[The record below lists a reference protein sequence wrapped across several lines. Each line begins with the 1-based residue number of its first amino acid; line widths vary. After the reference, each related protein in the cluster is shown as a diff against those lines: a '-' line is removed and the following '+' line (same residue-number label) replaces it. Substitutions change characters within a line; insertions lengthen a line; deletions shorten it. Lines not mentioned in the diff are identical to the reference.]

1 MTELLKLQGI
11 GKCFGGIQALKD
23 VSLSIPEHCIYG
35 LIGPNGAGKTT
46 LFNVITG
53 LYEADAGV
61 REFRGKPLPLS
72 MKPHEILRRG
82 IARTFQNI
90 RLFNDMTALENVM
103 VARHSKTK
111 AGVIGAILRTP
122 GVRAEERAIREKAES
137 LLAYVGLEGKG
148 NRIAKTLSYGDQ
160 RRLEIARAL
169 AAEPAL
175 LTLDEPA
182 AGMNPTE
189 TVELARLIH
198 RIHEDGVSVLLIEHD
213 VKLVMGLCHRVAV
226 LDFGEKIAE
235 GEPAEVQKDPR
246 VIAAYL
252 GGEAAA

>member
-1 MTELLKLQGI
+1 MAELLKLEGI
-11 GKCFGGIQALKD
+11 EKRFGGIQALKQ
-23 VSLSIPEHCIYG
+23 VSLSVPENTIYG

-53 LYEADAGV
+53 LYEADGGQ
-61 REFRGKPLPLS
+61 RMFRGKPLPLS
-72 MKPHEILRRG
+72 LKPHEILVRG

-103 VARHSKTK
+103 VARHSKSR
-111 AGVIGAILRTP
+111 AGVFGAIFRP
-122 GVRAEERAIREKAES
+122 PSVRAEERQICEKAEA
-137 LLAYVGLEGKG
+137 LLAYVGLSGQG
-148 NRIAKTLSYGDQ
+148 GRIAKTLSYGDQ

-182 AGMNPTE
+182 AGMNPSE
-189 TVELARLIH
+189 TVALSQLIH
-198 RIHEDGVSVLLIEHD
+198 RIHADGVSVLLIEHD

-226 LDFGEKIAE
+226 LDFGELIAE
-235 GEPAEVQKDPR
+235 GVPEDVQKNPK
-246 VIAAYL
+246 VISAYL
-252 GGEAAA
+252 GGGPA